1 MRSAKPLLG
10 LLALAALLAPA
21 AGTAR
26 AAGAAKTAPR
36 SYASRLTA
44 CRIPGEKAEVDAFCG
59 LHEVWENR
67 TAKQGRKLHLK
78 VVVLP
83 SLAAAPKPDPVFF
96 FGGGPG
102 EAITTGAGFAAG
114 STLRRDRDLV
124 FVDQRGTGE
133 PDKLDCQLGG
143 HDDDLQSYLGEMFPV
158 AAVRE
163 CEERLAKSHDL
174 TLYTTDLAID
184 DFDEVRS
191 WLGYG
196 RINVLGGSYG
206 TRAAQVYLRRHP
218 GSVRTVI
225 LNGAVPMDETLPL
238 SHAAAGQRSLDLLF
252 DWCGKDAACH
262 GKFPAVRQEFQTVM
276 ERLRREPVTV
286 AVKHPKTG
294 QPAEVRVAWN
304 VVADGVRWALYTPA
318 ASARLPLMIH
328 QAAGGDFAP
337 LAQASVNA
345 RYGAIQG
352 ITMGLFFS
360 VTCAED
366 IPFIDPAVVPG
377 RTANTFLGDYRVKQQ
392 TAACGVWPRA
402 RIAPAHRDPVRS
414 AAPVLV
420 LNGERDP
427 VTPPSFGP
435 RLTRAMTHAV
445 RIEVPWGTHGGEDPC
460 TERIQEDF
468 VRKGTGAGLDLSC
481 VKAIKRPEFVLE
493 PLAGKAP

>member
-1 MRSAKPLLG
+1 MRSPKPLLA
-10 LLALAALLAPA
+10 LVALAALLAPA
-21 AGTAR
+21 AADAR
-26 AAGAAKTAPR
+26 AAKTVPR
-36 SYASRLTA
+36 LYASRLTP
-44 CRIPGEKAEVDAFCG
+44 CKIPGEKGEVDAFCG

-67 TAKQGRKLHLK
+67 AAKAGRKLHLK

-83 SLAAAPKPDPVFF
+83 ALAATPRPDPVLLL
-96 FGGGPG
+96 GGGPG
-102 EAITTGAGFAAG
+102 EAITTDAGFAAG
-114 STLRRDRDLV
+114 NTLRQDRDLV

-174 TLYTTDLAID
+174 TLYTTDLATD
-184 DFDEVRS
+184 DFDEVRA

-196 RINVLGGSYG
+196 KVNVLGGSYG

-218 GSVRTVI
+218 GSVRTVV
-225 LNGAVPMDETLPL
+225 LDGAVPMDEPLSL
-238 SHAAAGQRSLDLLF
+238 SHAEAGQRSLDLLLG
-252 DWCGKDAACH
+252 WCEKDAACH
-262 GKFPAVRQEFQTVM
+262 GKFPEVRQEFQTVM
-276 ERLRREPVTV
+276 DRLRREPVTV
-286 AVKHPKTG
+286 GVKHPKTG

-304 VVADGVRWALYTPA
+304 VVADGVRWTLYSPGN
-318 ASARLPLMIH
+318 SARLPLMIH

-352 ITMGLFFS
+352 ITMGVFFS

-366 IPFIDPAVVPG
+366 IPFIAAAEVPA

-402 RIAPAHRDPVRS
+402 RIAPAHRDPIRS

-427 VTPPSFGP
+427 VTPPSFGM

-445 RIEVPWGTHGGEDPC
+445 RIEVPWGTHNSEDPC
-460 TERIQEDF
+460 TDKIQQDF
-468 VRKGTGAGLDLSC
+468 VAKGSGAGLDLSC
-481 VKAIKRPEFVLE
+481 VKAIKMPEFVLE
-493 PLAGKAP
+493 PPAEKAP

>member
-1 MRSAKPLLG
+1 MKSAKPLLG

-21 AGTAR
+21 AG
-26 AAGAAKTAPR
+26 AAKTAPR
-36 SYASRLTA
+36 SYSSRLTA
-44 CRIPGEKAEVDAFCG
+44 CKIPGEKGEVDAFCG

-67 TAKQGRKLHLK
+67 AAKKGRKLRLK

-83 SLAAAPKPDPVFF
+83 ALAATPKPDPVLIL
-96 FGGGPG
+96 GGGPG
-102 EAITTGAGFAAG
+102 EAVTTDAGYAAG
-114 STLRRDRDLV
+114 NSLRRDRDLV

-174 TLYTTDLAID
+174 TLYTTDLATD

-196 RINVLGGSYG
+196 KVNVVGGSYG

-225 LNGAVPMDETLPL
+225 LDGAVPMDEPL
-238 SHAAAGQRSLDLLF
+238 SLTHAEAGQHSLDLLL
-252 DWCGKDAACH
+252 DWCEKDAACN
-262 GKFPAVRQEFQTVM
+262 GKFPEVRKEFQAVM
-276 ERLRREPVTV
+276 DHLRREPVTV

-294 QPAEVRVAWN
+294 QPVEVRVAWN
-304 VVADGVRWALYTPA
+304 VVADGVRWALYSPGN
-318 ASARLPLMIH
+318 SARLPLMIH
-328 QAAGGDFAP
+328 RAAGGDFAP

-366 IPFIDPAVVPG
+366 IPFIDPAVVPA
-377 RTANTFLGDYRVKQQ
+377 RTASTFLGDYRVKQQ
-392 TAACGVWPRA
+392 TAACGVWPHA
-402 RIAPAHRDPVRS
+402 KIAPAHRDLIRS
-414 AAPVLV
+414 AAPILV

-427 VTPPSFGP
+427 VTPPSFGS

-445 RIEVPWGTHGGEDPC
+445 RIEVPWGTHNSDDPC
-460 TERIQEDF
+460 TAKIQEAF
-468 VRKGTGAGLDLSC
+468 VVKGTGAGLDLSC
-481 VKAIKRPEFVLE
+481 VKAIRMTEFVLE
-493 PLAGKAP
+493 PPAEKAP

>member
-1 MRSAKPLLG
+1 M
-10 LLALAALLAPA
+10 
-21 AGTAR
+21 
-26 AAGAAKTAPR
+26 
-36 SYASRLTA
+36 
-44 CRIPGEKAEVDAFCG
+44 
-59 LHEVWENR
+59 WENR
-67 TAKQGRKLHLK
+67 AAKQGRKLRLK

-83 SLAAAPKPDPVFF
+83 ALAAAPKPDPVFL

-102 EAITTGAGFAAG
+102 EAITTDAGFAAG
-114 STLRRDRDLV
+114 NPLRRDRDLV

-184 DFDEVRS
+184 DFDEVRA

-196 RINVLGGSYG
+196 KVNVVGGSYG

-225 LNGAVPMDETLPL
+225 LDGAVPMDEPLSL
-238 SHAAAGQRSLDLLF
+238 SHAEAGQRSLDLLF
-252 DWCGKDAACH
+252 GWCEKDAACH
-262 GKFPAVRQEFQTVM
+262 GKFPEVRQEFQAVM
-276 ERLRREPVTV
+276 DRLRREPVTV

-304 VVADGVRWALYTPA
+304 VVADGVRWALYSPGD
-318 ASARLPLMIH
+318 SARLPLMIH
-328 QAAGGDFAP
+328 RAAGGDFAP

-366 IPFIDPAVVPG
+366 IPFIDPAEVPA

-402 RIAPAHRDPVRS
+402 KIAPAHRDPVRS

-427 VTPPSFGP
+427 VTPPSFGSAADP
-435 RLTRAMTHAV
+435 RHDPRRPHRGPLGDPQRRRPLHRQDPAGLRRQGHRRRARPLLREGDQDAGV
-445 RIEVPWGTHGGEDPC
+445 RAGAAGGEGAVGPGRRPLC
-460 TERIQEDF
+460 QTRREG
-468 VRKGTGAGLDLSC
+468 KGHQTALIRGASGGIGLRARPPLRGRRLRPGAGG
-481 VKAIKRPEFVLE
+481 A
-493 PLAGKAP
+493 